1 MKIAISHSTMRITRI
16 TMIMYPHT
24 IPLIT
29 VLMITEFHMMSMD
42 TTQIDDTAVIITRS
56 LPCLSKKT
64 HLLLIIV
71 SKVKCLI

>member
-1 MKIAISHSTMRITRI
+1 MKITRI

-29 VLMITEFHMMSMD
+29 VLMITECHMMSMD
-42 TTQIDDTAVIITRS
+42 TTQTDATAVNITRS

-64 HLLLIIV
+64 LLLLTIV
-71 SKVKCLI
+71 NKGKCLI